1 MKFEDLQNQW
11 QKEGGNAAVQISYDV
26 LLKEI
31 KRSKNYLNA
40 MIFWRDMRE
49 IVVGITL
56 IIFFSY
62 AGMGEKQLWPL
73 FLIAGGVLFV
83 CLFLLADRL
92 YYRRK
97 NGPKNNTLREYIEN
111 SLAQVNHQIWL
122 LRNIFWWDILPVL
135 LGIVVFN
142 VYVTFSIYKKLHIVR
157 GEIKTT
163 IASILYFL
171 ISFLITTA
179 IFWGIYRL
187 NQGAVKKEL
196 LPRKEEL
203 ENLLKSLENE
213 K

>member
-31 KRSKNYLNA
+31 KRSKNYFNA

-49 IVVGITL
+49 IVVGIAL
-56 IIFFSY
+56 VVYFFY
-62 AGMGEKQLWPL
+62 AGMREKQLWPL
-73 FLIAGGVLFV
+73 FLIAGCVLFV

-97 NGPKNNTLREYIEN
+97 NDLQNNTLREYVEN

-122 LRNIFWWDILPVL
+122 LRNIFWWNLLPVL
-135 LGIVVFN
+135 LSIVVFN

-163 IASILYFL
+163 IAAILYFL
-171 ISFLITTA
+171 ISFLITAA
-179 IFWGIYRL
+179 IFWGVYWM
-187 NQGAVKKEL
+187 NQWAVKKEL

-203 ENLLKSLENE
+203 GNLLKGLEDG